1 MIKIQ
6 IEKDSVLDQP
16 NDDACCK
23 ILKTVLKNQ
32 GNDDGTITVILGQDE
47 LLRSLKKQF
56 FKKDKYTDVIA
67 FRLNDYKEKVVEGEV
82 YISLPRAR
90 ENAKTFGEP
99 FEREISRLLIHGVL
113 HLLGYEDDTKKSK
126 MVMTSLENKYL
137 KMVQWEKLFT
147 KENKVPIH

>member
-6 IEKDSVLDQP
+6 IEKDSVLDQL

-23 ILKTVLKNQ
+23 VLKTVLENQ
-32 GNDDGTITVILGQDE
+32 GNDDGTITVILCQDE

-56 FKKDKYTDVIA
+56 FKKNQYTDVIA
-67 FRLNDYKEKVVEGEV
+67 FRLNNYEEKVVEGEV

-137 KMVQWEKLFT
+137 KMVQWKKLFT

>member
-1 MIKIQ
+1 MIKIRT
-6 IEKDSVLDQP
+6 EKDPELDQP
-16 NDDACCK
+16 DDEICCK
-23 ILKTVLKNQ
+23 ILRAILEYQRV
-32 GNDDGTITVILGQDE
+32 DDGTITVIFGQDD

-56 FKKDKYTDVIA
+56 FKKNQFTDVIA
-67 FRLNDYKEKVVEGEV
+67 FRLNNYEEKVVEGEV

-99 FEREISRLLIHGVL
+99 FEKEVTRLLIHGVL

-137 KMVQWEKLFT
+137 KMVQWKKLFT
-147 KENKVPIH
+147 KENKILIH

>member
-23 ILKTVLKNQ
+23 ILKTVLENQ

-47 LLRSLKKQF
+47 LLHNLKKQF
-56 FKKDKYTDVIA
+56 FKKNQYTDVIA

-82 YISLPRAR
+82 YISIPRAR

>member
-1 MIKIQ
+1 MIKIR
-6 IEKDSVLDQP
+6 IEKDPELEQP
-16 NDDACCK
+16 DDEICCN
-23 ILKTVLKNQ
+23 ILRTVLEDQ
-32 GNDDGTITVILGQDE
+32 GVDDGTITTIFGQDE
-47 LLRSLKKQF
+47 LLLSLKKQF
-56 FKKDKYTDVIA
+56 FKKNQYTDVIA

-82 YISLPRAR
+82 YISIPRAR

-137 KMVQWEKLFT
+137 KMVQWKKLFT
-147 KENKVPIH
+147 KGNKVPIH

>member
-23 ILKTVLKNQ
+23 ILKTVLENQ

-47 LLRSLKKQF
+47 LLRNLNKQF
-56 FKKDKYTDVIA
+56 FKKYQYTYVIA
-67 FRLNDYKEKVVEGEV
+67 FQLNNSEEKVVEGEV

-126 MVMTSLENKYL
+126 MVMTSLEDKYL
-137 KMVQWEKLFT
+137 KMVQWKKLFT
-147 KENKVPIH
+147 KENKIPIH

>member
-1 MIKIQ
+1 MITIQ
-6 IEKDSVLDQP
+6 IEKDLVLDQP

-23 ILKTVLKNQ
+23 ILKTVLENH

-56 FKKDKYTDVIA
+56 FKKNQYTDVIA
-67 FRLNDYKEKVVEGEV
+67 FRLNNYEEKVVEGEV

-99 FEREISRLLIHGVL
+99 FEKEISRLLIHGVL
-113 HLLGYEDDTKKSK
+113 HLLGYKDDTKKSK

-137 KMVQWEKLFT
+137 KMVQWKKLFT
-147 KENKVPIH
+147 KGSNILTH

>member
-23 ILKTVLKNQ
+23 ILKTVLENQ
-32 GNDDGTITVILGQDE
+32 GNNDGTITVILGQDE

>member
-16 NDDACCK
+16 NDDACYK
-23 ILKTVLKNQ
+23 ILKTVLENQ

-56 FKKDKYTDVIA
+56 FKKNQYTDVIA

-82 YISLPRAR
+82 YISIPRAQ

-137 KMVQWEKLFT
+137 KMVQWKKLFT
-147 KENKVPIH
+147 KGNKVPIH

>member
-23 ILKTVLKNQ
+23 ILKTVLENH

-56 FKKDKYTDVIA
+56 FKKNQYTDVIA

-82 YISLPRAR
+82 YISIPRAR

-137 KMVQWEKLFT
+137 KMVQWKKLFT
-147 KENKVPIH
+147 KGNKVPIH

>member
-1 MIKIQ
+1 
-6 IEKDSVLDQP
+6 
-16 NDDACCK
+16 
-23 ILKTVLKNQ
+23 
-32 GNDDGTITVILGQDE
+32 
-47 LLRSLKKQF
+47 
-56 FKKDKYTDVIA
+56 VIA
-67 FRLNDYKEKVVEGEV
+67 FRLNNYEEKVVEGEV

-137 KMVQWEKLFT
+137 KIVQWKKLFT
-147 KENKVPIH
+147 KENKIPIH

>member
-6 IEKDSVLDQP
+6 IEKDSVFDQP
-16 NDDACCK
+16 NNDACCK
-23 ILKTVLKNQ
+23 ILKTVLENQ
-32 GNDDGTITVILGQDE
+32 GNDDGIITVILGQDE

-56 FKKDKYTDVIA
+56 FKKNQYTDVIA
-67 FRLNDYKEKVVEGEV
+67 FRLNDYNEKIVEGEV

-137 KMVQWEKLFT
+137 KMVQWKKLFT

>member
-1 MIKIQ
+1 MITIQ
-6 IEKDSVLDQP
+6 IEKDSVLAQP
-16 NDDACCK
+16 NDDVCCE
-23 ILKTVLKNQ
+23 ILKTVLENQ

-56 FKKDKYTDVIA
+56 FKKNQYTDVIA
-67 FRLNDYKEKVVEGEV
+67 FRLNNYEEKVIEGEV

-90 ENAKTFGEP
+90 ENAKIFGEP

-137 KMVQWEKLFT
+137 KMVQWKKLFT
-147 KENKVPIH
+147 KGNEVPIH

>member
-23 ILKTVLKNQ
+23 ILKTVLENH

-56 FKKDKYTDVIA
+56 FKKNQYTDVIA

-82 YISLPRAR
+82 YISIPRAR

-137 KMVQWEKLFT
+137 KMVQWKKLFT

>member
-6 IEKDSVLDQP
+6 TEKDSALDQP
-16 NDDACCK
+16 NDVACCK
-23 ILKTVLKNQ
+23 VLKTVLENQ

-56 FKKDKYTDVIA
+56 FKKNQYTDVIA
-67 FRLNDYKEKVVEGEV
+67 FRLNNYEEKVVEGEV

-137 KMVQWEKLFT
+137 KMVQWKKLFT

>member
-1 MIKIQ
+1 MITIQ

-23 ILKTVLKNQ
+23 ILKTVLENH

-56 FKKDKYTDVIA
+56 FKKNQYTDVIA
-67 FRLNDYKEKVVEGEV
+67 FRLNNYEEKVVEGEV

-99 FEREISRLLIHGVL
+99 FEKEISRLLIHGVL
-113 HLLGYEDDTKKSK
+113 HLLGYKDDTKKSK

-137 KMVQWEKLFT
+137 KMVQWKKLFT
-147 KENKVPIH
+147 KGSNILTH

>member
-23 ILKTVLKNQ
+23 ILKTVLENQ

-56 FKKDKYTDVIA
+56 FKKNQYTDVIA
-67 FRLNDYKEKVVEGEV
+67 FRLNNYKEKAVEGEV

-90 ENAKTFGEP
+90 ENAEIFGEP
-99 FEREISRLLIHGVL
+99 FEKEVTRLLIHGVL
-113 HLLGYEDDTKKSK
+113 HLLGFDDITKISK
-126 MVMTSLENKYL
+126 KEMTSLEDTYL
-137 KMVQWEKLFT
+137 TMVRWKKLFT
-147 KENKVPIH
+147 KKISSL

>member
-23 ILKTVLKNQ
+23 ILKTVLENH

-56 FKKDKYTDVIA
+56 FKKNQYTDVIA
-67 FRLNDYKEKVVEGEV
+67 FRLNNYEEKVVEGEV

-113 HLLGYEDDTKKSK
+113 HLLGFEDDTKKSK

-137 KMVQWEKLFT
+137 KMVQWKKLFT
-147 KENKVPIH
+147 KGNKVPIH